1 MVSQA
6 LSTVAATSWRTSPDP
21 GVLDQ
26 IHRPEV
32 NLVCWNRRL
41 PSGVDERLAAW
52 ASRLP
57 ADFDEVA
64 PVANLDLAAATGGLD
79 EPLRG
84 WLTEDLAVLLA
95 RFASLA
101 QASRLRVSFG
111 AVRSDQCRKF
121 HVDYVRYRLISTYA
135 GPGTEW
141 VPDDAVS
148 REAVGRKGSSPC
160 KANREIV
167 PSASAVRHAAAGDVL
182 VMKGARHECRR
193 GAVHRSPP
201 IEASGKVRV
210 LLVASTVDGAS

>member
-6 LSTVAATSWRTSPDP
+6 LSAVVATSWRTSPSP
-21 GVLDQ
+21 EVLDE

-32 NLVCWNRRL
+32 NLVCWNRPL
-41 PSGVDERLAAW
+41 PPGVDEQLAAW
-52 ASRLP
+52 ARRLP
-57 ADFDEVA
+57 ADFDEVVPA
-64 PVANLDLAAATGGLD
+64 ASLDLAAATDGLD
-79 EPLRG
+79 EPLHG
-84 WLTEDLAVLLA
+84 WLTSDLAALLA

-121 HVDYVRYRLISTYA
+121 HMDYVRYRLISTYA

-148 REAVGRKGSSPC
+148 REALGRPASSPW
-160 KANREIV
+160 KANQEIV
-167 PSASAVRHAAAGDVL
+167 PNASVVRHAVAGDVI
-182 VMKGARHECRR
+182 VMKGARHEHRR

-201 IEASGKVRV
+201 IAASGKVRV
-210 LLVASTVDGAS
+210 VLVASTVDAS

>member
-6 LSTVAATSWRTSPDP
+6 LSTVAATTWRTSPDP
-21 GVLDQ
+21 EVLAQ

-41 PSGVDERLAAW
+41 PSGVGERLAAW
-52 ASRLP
+52 ARRLP
-57 ADFDEVA
+57 ADFDEVVPA
-64 PVANLDLAAATGGLD
+64 ASVDLAAATGGLD

-84 WLTEDLAVLLA
+84 WLTTDLAALLA

-148 REAVGRKGSSPC
+148 REALSRKGSSPRD
-160 KANREIV
+160 ANQEIV
-167 PSASAVRHAAAGDVL
+167 PSASAVQHAAAGDVI

-201 IEASGKVRV
+201 VEASGKVRV
-210 LLVASTVDGAS
+210 VLVASTVDAS